1 MSTKNQVT
9 SDNGV
14 REKGKGQFKTIMGR
28 LSHNPTAMFGL
39 VAIISLIILA
49 ILAPYISPYDY
60 AYMDTLAAKQGP
72 SKAHLFG
79 TDDLGRDILSRLL
92 YGGRYSLT
100 LGFASVALSTA
111 IAAVLG
117 ATAGFFGGWVDNL
130 VMRILDGISAIPGLL
145 LAILVSAALG
155 TGFANTVIA
164 LAVGGIGGSTRLL
177 RAQVMSIRDKEFVEA
192 AKETNC
198 SYIRIIFNHILP
210 NAMTPM
216 IVNATVMIAGSLLF
230 ASALSFI
237 GLGVQPPEPEWG
249 AMLAGARAYV
259 RTYPHMLVFPGI
271 FICIAVIALNLLGDG
286 LRDAMDPKLKK

>member
-198 SYIRIIFNHILP
+198 SYIRIRYISI
-210 NAMTPM
+210 
-216 IVNATVMIAGSLLF
+216 
-230 ASALSFI
+230 
-237 GLGVQPPEPEWG
+237 
-249 AMLAGARAYV
+249 
-259 RTYPHMLVFPGI
+259 
-271 FICIAVIALNLLGDG
+271 
-286 LRDAMDPKLKK
+286 